1 MKSRLLTFAALLG
14 ATLSLQAQA
23 PPKGFEK
30 VDQEITISALQ
41 AAMKYDIRSF
51 SVKPNAKVKLTFKN
65 PDDLPHNLILCTPGK
80 SKGGDK
86 GKEVID
92 AVLKL
97 GEKGVEQNWEP
108 KGHPRIL
115 HSTGMVQPKEESV
128 IWFRAPKKEGNYPY
142 ICTFPGHFELM
153 NGMMAVSKRANPVTN
168 LTYKFYHGKWD
179 KLPDFSKMEPK
190 KTGTLASGLFELS
203 PKDRDNE
210 FGFVFTG
217 DIECPKDGIYTFTV
231 TSDDGSSLYIDNT
244 RVVNND
250 GVHAA
255 RATKGQV
262 RLKAGKRKIEVRYFE
277 GSGEQ
282 SLFVDWSGPGV
293 KKQPLS
299 PGSSSGGSG
308 GPSGML
314 IAAADGE
321 AAIYR
326 NFISDAGPRA
336 IGVGYSEGVNLTF
349 DANNMRLAQIWQG
362 DFIDG
367 ARHWN
372 GRGQGFQPPA
382 GDAVIKLP
390 AGAAFASLESAGAAW
405 PKAEARSSEFR
416 FRGYQL
422 NKKQQPRFHYEMG
435 EVSIEDTP
443 VPVAGDA
450 NPTISSLEYGHLTRS
465 LKLSAKTAPAN
476 LYFRAASGNITV
488 APGGFIVNGDLMI
501 STKSKATIEANELRL
516 PVEFKNGSAEIEL
529 TYKWAQ

>member
-1 MKSRLLTFAALLG
+1 MKSRLLPLAALFCAALP
-14 ATLSLQAQA
+14 LQAQN

-30 VDQEITISALQ
+30 VDQEIVISTLQ
-41 AAMKYDIRSF
+41 AAMKYDVRSF

-65 PDDLPHNLILCTPGK
+65 PDDLPHNLIICTPGK
-80 SKGGDK
+80 SKDGDK

-115 HSTGMVQPKEESV
+115 HSTGMVQPKKEAV
-128 IWFRAPKKEGNYPY
+128 IWFRAPKKEGDYPY

-153 NGMMAVSKRANPVTN
+153 NGMMGVSKRANPVTN

-179 KLPDFSKMEPK
+179 KLPDFSKLEAK
-190 KTGTLASGLFELS
+190 KTGTLASGLFDLS
-203 PKDRDNE
+203 PRDRDNE

-217 DIECPKDGIYTFTV
+217 EIECPKDGIYTFETS
-231 TSDDGSSLYIDNT
+231 SDDGSRLYIDNKA
-244 RVVNND
+244 VVNND
-250 GVHAA
+250 GVHPNRAA
-255 RATKGQV
+255 KGQV

-282 SLFVDWSGPGV
+282 NLYVGWSGPGV
-293 KKQPLS
+293 KKQSLS
-299 PGSSSGGSG
+299 NGASGGGG

-314 IAAADGE
+314 ITAADGE

-349 DANNMRLAQIWQG
+349 DANNMRFAQIWQG
-362 DFIDG
+362 DFMDG

-390 AGAAFASLESAGAAW
+390 AGTAFATLGSAGAAW
-405 PKAEARSSEFR
+405 PKAETRSSEFR

-443 VPVAGDA
+443 VPVAGG
-450 NPTISSLEYGHLTRS
+450 EYGHLTRS
-465 LKLSAKTAPAN
+465 LQLSAKNAPAN

-488 APGGFIVNGDLMI
+488 APGGFVVNGDLLI
-501 STKSKATIEANELRL
+501 STKSRATIEANELRL
-516 PVEFKNGSAEIEL
+516 PVEFKNGTAKIEL